1 MRRQL
6 RRTPY
11 RLARNQQKH
20 PGGPPRFLNPGYVL
34 GEQTS
39 HKQRVVPYVF
49 AHLTLSV
56 ERCCFEQGVGF
67 DEHLPHVFKGLA
79 LDISNSMETP
89 GTDEVCEIP
98 TRRSPLRLVPRALAN
113 TRTHRADTD
122 ALHRAHIQ
130 HSHCCQLLPHSGI
143 MCVSRGLARATA
155 GQCKNQ

>member
-67 DEHLPHVFKGLA
+67 DEHLPHVVKGLA
-79 LDISNSMETP
+79 LDISNSMEAL
-89 GTDEVCEIP
+89 GSDEVCEPGSHIGCH
-98 TRRSPLRLVPRALAN
+98 LRLP
-113 TRTHRADTD
+113 
-122 ALHRAHIQ
+122 Q
-130 HSHCCQLLPHSGI
+130 SHVFEKVTPNQFAKE
-143 MCVSRGLARATA
+143 VAERARATST
-155 GQCKNQ
+155 